1 MQTWEESDMLCS
13 ERRIELI
20 EEMREELARLRDLRR
35 TDGELYVGIT
45 QVIAGLYFVK
55 ESL

>member
-1 MQTWEESDMLCS
+1 MQVWDESDMLCS
-13 ERRIELI
+13 ERRIESI

-35 TDGELYVGIT
+35 TDGELYVGLTRI
-45 QVIAGLYFVK
+45 IAGLHFVK

>member
-1 MQTWEESDMLCS
+1 MQVWDESDMLCS
-13 ERRIELI
+13 ERRIESI
-20 EEMREELARLRDLRR
+20 EEMREELARLRDPRR
-35 TDGELYVGIT
+35 VDGELYVGIT